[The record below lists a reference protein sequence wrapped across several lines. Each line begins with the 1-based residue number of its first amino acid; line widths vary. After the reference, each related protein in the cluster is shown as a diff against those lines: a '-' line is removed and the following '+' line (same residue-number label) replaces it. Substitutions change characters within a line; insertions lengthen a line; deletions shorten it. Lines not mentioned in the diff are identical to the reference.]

1 MLSAEDEQ
9 FRWPTTDDLV
19 AIEESNMPKL
29 AAIRADSGQYGL
41 LNFQL
46 VFDTGLESPIFAG
59 KKRSSSVKW
68 D

>member
-19 AIEESNMPKL
+19 ALEESNMPKL
-29 AAIRADSGQYGL
+29 AAIRADSGQYGML
-41 LNFQL
+41 SFQL

-59 KKRSSSVKW
+59 NKRSSSERW